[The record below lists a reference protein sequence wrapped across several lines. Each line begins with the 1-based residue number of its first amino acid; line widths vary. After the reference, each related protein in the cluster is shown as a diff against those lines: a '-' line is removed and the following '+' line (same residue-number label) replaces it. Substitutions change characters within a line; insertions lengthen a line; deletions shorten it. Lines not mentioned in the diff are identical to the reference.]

1 MVNVYWVNNF
11 SMTKLGG
18 EDIGEYGDGYYLR
31 LFSTKYSN
39 SDVVVPS
46 KLNVNGNIKLLRR
59 LVGFANQLG
68 NVHCLLFMN
77 AGIYIS
83 LTQLFIF
90 QEMLLNF
97 YALQM
102 VQKLSLILMMPV
114 QFFLCL
120 AIILK
125 MLIVV

>member
-1 MVNVYWVNNF
+1 MVYFYWVNNF

-18 EDIGEYGDGYYLR
+18 EDIGEYGDGYYAR

-68 NVHCLLFMN
+68 NSAL
-77 AGIYIS
+77 S
-83 LTQLFIF
+83 S
-90 QEMLLNF
+90 F
-97 YALQM
+97 YE
-102 VQKLSLILMMPV
+102 
-114 QFFLCL
+114 C
-120 AIILK
+120 
-125 MLIVV
+125 